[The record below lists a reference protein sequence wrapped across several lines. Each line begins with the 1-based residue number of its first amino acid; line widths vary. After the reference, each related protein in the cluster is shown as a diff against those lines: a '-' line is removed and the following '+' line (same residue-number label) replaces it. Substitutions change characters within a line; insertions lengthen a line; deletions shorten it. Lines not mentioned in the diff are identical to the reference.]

1 LERERFEQLAAE
13 AVEGLPQQFKDKLE
27 NVAIVVQYWPSG
39 RQLRSVGLR
48 EREQL
53 LGLYEGVPLTAF
65 GREHALIL
73 PEKITIFQRPIEI
86 AYRTDERIVRGIEE
100 TVLHEIAHH
109 FGMSDEYIRDVTR
122 RNRRGGDAP
131 GADGGNND

>member
-1 LERERFEQLAAE
+1 MERERFEQLAAE
-13 AVEGLPQQFKDKLE
+13 SVEGLPQQFKDKLE
-27 NVAIVVQYWPSG
+27 NVAVVVQYWPSG

-65 GREHALIL
+65 GRDHVTIL
-73 PEKITIFQRPIEI
+73 PEKITIFQRPIEL

-100 TVLHEIAHH
+100 VVLHEIAHH
-109 FGMSDEYIRDVTR
+109 FGMSDQYIQDVTR
-122 RNRRGGDAP
+122 KKRQGGGTP
-131 GADGGNND
+131 GADGG

>member
-1 LERERFEQLAAE
+1 MERERFEQLASE

-27 NVAIVVQYWPSG
+27 NVAVVIQYWPSG

-53 LGLYEGVPLTAF
+53 LGLYEGVPMTAF
-65 GREHALIL
+65 GRNHATIL
-73 PEKITIFQRPIEI
+73 PEKITIFQRPIEL
-86 AYRTDERIVRGIEE
+86 AYRTEEHIVQGIEE

-109 FGMSDEYIRDVTR
+109 FGMSDEHIRDITR
-122 RNRRGGDAP
+122 RKRQVGDTP
-131 GADGGNND
+131 GADGG

>member
-1 LERERFEQLAAE
+1 LERERFEELAAE
-13 AVEGLPQQFKDKLE
+13 AIDSLPQQFQDKLE
-27 NVAIVVQYWPSG
+27 NVAVIVEYWPTL
-39 RQLRSVGLR
+39 RQVRRLGLR

-65 GREHALIL
+65 GRDHATIL
-73 PEKITIFQRPIEI
+73 PEKITIFQRPIEL

-100 TVLHEIAHH
+100 TVRHEIAHH
-109 FGMSDEYIRDVTR
+109 FGMSDEKIYDITR
-122 RNRRGGDAP
+122 RKKRGGDAQ

>member
-27 NVAIVVQYWPSG
+27 NVAVVVQYWPSG

-65 GREHALIL
+65 GRDHVTIL
-73 PEKITIFQRPIEI
+73 PEKITIFQRPIEL

-100 TVLHEIAHH
+100 VVLHEIAHH
-109 FGMSDEYIRDVTR
+109 FGMSDQYIQDVTR
-122 RNRRGGDAP
+122 KKRQGGDTP
-131 GADGGNND
+131 GADGG